1 MNFKKL
7 SEKAYQK
14 FDITTE
20 RAQLLTEK
28 TNKPNSHTNA
38 LFGLSKNVLV
48 NRFSFALKKHLK
60 LHALDEHQF
69 KYINDVAY
77 DKMNENAI
85 KRGLLKKKLMKE
97 VSDTFF
103 DKKGEGFF
111 RKIVNLCFF
120 ILINL
125 KRKLKLLSRQKTS
138 PSDSA

>member
-7 SEKAYQK
+7 SEKAFQK

-20 RAQLLTEK
+20 RANLLTEK
-28 TNKPNSHTNA
+28 TNMPTKETNSHANT

-48 NRFSFALKKHLK
+48 NRFSYALKKHLK

-69 KYINDVAY
+69 KYINDVSY

-103 DKKGEGFF
+103 DKSGEGCF
-111 RKIVNLCFF
+111 RKIVNLFF
-120 ILINL
+120 LY
-125 KRKLKLLSRQKTS
+125 
-138 PSDSA
+138 